1 MVPQFFRHL
10 SLRAKVYLNVVLL
23 CTVLGAVAVLSHWC
37 LATTANLSEKAL
49 RFAGQLA
56 ALAAKVAEWTLQ
68 CRRFEKDVFLNIRT
82 EATRAQYE
90 KDWRN
95 AFEQLVA
102 AIAEFRAAA
111 TAEEDLRIAG
121 EWAADAEQYRLAL
134 EQVFAGVRRGSIET
148 PEQANAAIAPYK
160 NRIRDLTTSSTEVS
174 DRKMEKAR
182 QAERDLVELTAF
194 FKTLILIVVTSA
206 GIGFLIWAVLLAIDL
221 LRPIKALSEAA
232 RRVGQGDLYPQL
244 DLNRSDELGQLANC
258 FNQMAARLRER
269 ASD

>member
-10 SLRAKVYLNVVLL
+10 SLRAKVYLNVALL

-37 LATTANLSEKAL
+37 LATTANISEKAL

-56 ALAAKVAEWTLQ
+56 AVAAKVAEWTLQ

-111 TAEEDLRIAG
+111 TSDEDVRTAK

-134 EQVFAGVRRGSIET
+134 EHVFAGVKSGSVQT

-160 NRIRDLTTSSTEVS
+160 NSIRNLTTSSTEVS
-174 DRKMEKAR
+174 DRKMEQAR
-182 QAERDLVELTAF
+182 QAERDLVDMTAF
-194 FKTLILIVVTSA
+194 FKTLILIVVVSA
-206 GIGFLIWAVLLAIDL
+206 GIGFLIWAILLALDL
-221 LRPIKALSEAA
+221 LRPIKALCEAA

-244 DLNRSDELGQLANC
+244 DLNRSDELGELATS
-258 FNQMAARLRER
+258 FNQMTAQLRER
-269 ASD
+269 AGG